1 MKGDFLMD
9 SNRLLD
15 SYVPLADML
24 VKTFGPECE
33 VVLHDLTVPE
43 KSVIYVANGTVTGR
57 EVGQSFEQLIKQV
70 ILSKNFRD
78 DYAANYFFTAP
89 NGKLIRSSTFLLRDE
104 KQKLIGALCIN
115 VDTTRMQRQMEYLK
129 RFLPQEEALGSDIA
143 QGITDDGVH
152 VFQMVETLIDNII
165 GQQEPAKMTRG
176 EKIQKISFMEEK
188 GIFLMKGSVE
198 MVAQKMGISTVTVY
212 SYLDVVR
219 GKRS

>member
-1 MKGDFLMD
+1 MI
-9 SNRLLD
+9 SNQLLER
-15 SYVPLADML
+15 YIPLADML

-43 KSVIYVANGTVTGR
+43 QSVVYVANGSVTGR

-78 DYAANYFFTAP
+78 DYAANYFFIAK
-89 NGKLIRSSTFLLRDE
+89 NGKLIRSSTFLLRDD

-115 VDTTRMQRQMEYLK
+115 VDTSPIQQQINYLK
-129 RFLPQEEALGSDIA
+129 GFLPQ
-143 QGITDDGVH
+143 DDSPENDPIQNFPDDNVH
-152 VFQMVETLIDNII
+152 ISQMVETLIDNII
-165 GQQEPAKMTRG
+165 GSQDPETLSRS
-176 EKIQKISFMEEK
+176 EKIQKIGFMEEK
-188 GIFLMKGSVE
+188 GIFLMKGSIE
-198 MVAQKMGISTVTVY
+198 MVAQKLKISTVTVY

>member
-1 MKGDFLMD
+1 M
-9 SNRLLD
+9 
-15 SYVPLADML
+15 
-24 VKTFGPECE
+24 
-33 VVLHDLTVPE
+33 
-43 KSVIYVANGTVTGR
+43 
-57 EVGQSFEQLIKQV
+57 
-70 ILSKNFRD
+70 
-78 DYAANYFFTAP
+78 
-89 NGKLIRSSTFLLRDE
+89 RDE

-129 RFLPQEEALGSDIA
+129 RFLPQEEAPGNDIA

>member
-1 MKGDFLMD
+1 MG
-9 SNRLLD
+9 SNKLLE
-15 SYVPLADML
+15 SYIPLADML
-24 VKTFGPECE
+24 AKTFGSECE

-43 KSVIYVANGTVTGR
+43 KSVVYVANGTVTGR

-78 DYAANYFFTAP
+78 DYAANYFFTAK

-104 KQKLIGALCIN
+104 KQKLVGALCIN
-115 VDTTRMQRQMEYLK
+115 IDTTPMQQQMEYLK
-129 RFLPQEEALGSDIA
+129 SFLPQEELSESSPA
-143 QGITDDGVH
+143 QSFTDDGVY

-165 GQQEPAKMTRG
+165 GQQEPDKMSRS
-176 EKIQKISFMEEK
+176 EKIQKISFMDEK

-198 MVAQKMGISTVTVY
+198 MVSQKLGISTVTVY